1 MASAFATDK
10 GRAGGETSRGRP
22 FSATL
27 GVAVTA
33 RADVSAENL
42 QDKRIAIL
50 QGNLGVNGVPN
61 TLKPSV

>member
-1 MASAFATDK
+1 VK
-10 GRAGGETSRGRP
+10 
-22 FSATL
+22 
-27 GVAVTA
+27 A